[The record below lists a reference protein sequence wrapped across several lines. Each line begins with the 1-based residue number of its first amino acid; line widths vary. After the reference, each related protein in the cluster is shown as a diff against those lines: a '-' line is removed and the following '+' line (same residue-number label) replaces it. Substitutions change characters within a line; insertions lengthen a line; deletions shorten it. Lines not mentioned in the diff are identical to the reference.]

1 MKTNS
6 ISNPTAIFDK
16 NAEAYQER
24 YMDQEL
30 YRESLDLFCSQ
41 LSTPNAQIL
50 DAGCGPG
57 NISRYLME
65 KRPDLQILGIDLSP
79 NMLALARKNNPSG
92 DFRKMDCRNIAQ
104 LNQEFDGIVAGFCLP
119 YLSEEETKKF
129 IEDAAAKLK
138 SGGLIYLSTMEDDPE
153 RSGWKT
159 SSSGKKPE
167 LYIRYYEATSLVKAL
182 EENQLKVLDVRR
194 VKNPQEEEETCQD
207 LLLIAKK
214 IISI

>member
-1 MKTNS
+1 MKANS
-6 ISNPTAIFDK
+6 TSNAIAIFDQF
-16 NAEAYQER
+16 AEGYQEK
-24 YMDQEL
+24 YMDQGL

-41 LSTPNAQIL
+41 LSTPNAHIL

-57 NISRYLME
+57 NISRYLLK

-92 DFRKMDCRNIAQ
+92 DFRKMDCRNIDR
-104 LNQEFDGIVAGFCLP
+104 LNQKFDGIVAGFCLP
-119 YLSEEETKKF
+119 YLSEEEMEKF
-129 IEDAAAKLK
+129 IKDAAAKLNPD
-138 SGGLIYLSTMEDDPE
+138 GLLYISTMEDDPE

-167 LYIRYYEATSLVKAL
+167 LYIRYCQAASLVKAL
-182 EENQLKVLDVRR
+182 EENQLKVLDLRR
-194 VKNPQEEEETCQD
+194 VKNPQEKEETCQD

-214 IISI
+214 